1 MPPAGPPRGPSL
13 HRSGSIKD
21 LISRF
26 SGVEQRFY
34 RGSLSFS
41 RRGRLQKAASI
52 EVLAFPGQ
60 ETGFA
65 ALSSTKPVQSPV
77 PEEAES
83 LKLKEI
89 ESPLASPTVTPLQD
103 TSSKKTEAAEKT
115 SKATQAEQNSEQ
127 TDSKAAHMPQT
138 SDSGRDSV
146 ADSGMGSVSINQRG
160 LSHRRHVLA

>member
-1 MPPAGPPRGPSL
+1 M
-13 HRSGSIKD
+13 
-21 LISRF
+21 
-26 SGVEQRFY
+26 FY
-34 RGSLSFS
+34 TGSLSFS

-52 EVLAFPGQ
+52 EVPDFPGQ

-65 ALSSTKPVQSPV
+65 VLSSTKPVQSPV
-77 PEEAES
+77 LDEVES

-89 ESPLASPTVTPLQD
+89 KSPLPSPTIITLQD
-103 TSSKKTEAAEKT
+103 TSSKKTEPAEKMI
-115 SKATQAEQNSEQ
+115 KATQAEQNSDQ

-138 SDSGRDSV
+138 SDSGSDSV